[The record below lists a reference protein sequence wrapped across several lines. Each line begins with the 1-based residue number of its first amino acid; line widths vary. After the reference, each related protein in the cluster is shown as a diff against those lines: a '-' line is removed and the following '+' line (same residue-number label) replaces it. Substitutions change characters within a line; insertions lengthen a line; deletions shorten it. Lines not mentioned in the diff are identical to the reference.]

1 MEGIFS
7 QAVSITVF
15 LEFEDAA
22 LAWDSSIRRTGEV
35 GVPTDTQTQRKEV
48 CVVDGDEGQAMKVR
62 KLLGG
67 NSPKESDKLKKAR

>member
-1 MEGIFS
+1 M
-7 QAVSITVF
+7 SITVF

-48 CVVDGDEGQAMKVR
+48 CVVDGDEGQAMKAR

-67 NSPKESDKLKKAR
+67 MSCDVTYGWPQPKSLYA